1 MSTMHRLNVLVFAI
15 LVVPCFLFA
24 ADPPKSNPRGPRRPE
39 DFEAIFKLLD
49 KNEDEKVTKVEAG
62 DAKWFSRID
71 RNNDGEITV
80 KELNLAISLLV
91 ARDNGGLDGGF
102 AVPGGAAADPG
113 EPLRQG
119 PKVLRASDRGVGR
132 LIPDARFK
140 DLKGRS
146 GKLSDFKSAPALV
159 IAFTTTSCPLTKKYA
174 PTLARLEKE
183 FGARGVKFLF
193 VNPTASDSRV
203 SINAVIND
211 NGFAGRYVH
220 DRDGKL
226 TAALGAQTTTEV
238 FVLDAARTLVFRGA
252 VDDQYGFGYS
262 LDAPR
267 HNYLQDALTAV
278 LANQSPFVA
287 ATDAPGCALDVKPA
301 AALTGD
307 ITYHNRI
314 SRLIQNNCLECH
326 RTGGVA
332 PFSLE
337 TYEDVKSHAAMMRKQ
352 VERGVMPPWFAAPR
366 KDGGLSHWAND
377 RSLAAAEK
385 RDLLAWLASDKPTG
399 NPADAPL
406 PRKFSSEWA
415 IGEPDA
421 VFQLPQ
427 PVAIKAEGTMPYQ
440 FLTVETSFPEDR
452 WVSAYEIIPT
462 AREVVHHVIVMVH
475 ATGTT
480 PGENQEGSE
489 GYWAAYVPGNSSRV
503 MPAGFGKKLP
513 AGATISF
520 QIHYTPNGKATQ
532 DQLRL
537 GVKFAKQP
545 PQYSVHVLALPKT
558 DINIPPG
565 AANHVEITE
574 KRVPYNLNLTAL
586 MAHTHV
592 RGKSFK
598 YEVTYPDGRNET
610 LLDIPKYDFNWQL
623 RYEYAETKHIPAGS
637 VMKITAIYDNSAENP
652 ANPDPTKNVLWGKQ
666 TSDEMM
672 IGYFECY
679 TANPTLASRE
689 GERLGH

>member
-1 MSTMHRLNVLVFAI
+1 MVAMHQLTVLVLAGLI
-15 LVVPCFLFA
+15 LPLGVLAEDAPKPE
-24 ADPPKSNPRGPRRPE
+24 PPKPRRPE
-39 DFEAIFKLLD
+39 DFEAIFKSLD
-49 KNEDEKVTKVEAG
+49 KNADDKVSKTEAG
-62 DAKWFSRID
+62 NPKWFRRLD
-71 RNNDGEITV
+71 GNGDGEITR
-80 KELNLAISLLV
+80 KELNLAISLLA
-91 ARDNGGLDGGF
+91 ARENGGLDGSF
-102 AVPGGAAADPG
+102 ALPGGAAAPAEDSP
-113 EPLRQG
+113 RQG
-119 PKVLRASDRGVGR
+119 PKVLRSADRGVGR
-132 LIPDARFK
+132 LLPDARFK
-140 DLKGRS
+140 DNKGRS

-159 IAFTTTSCPLTKKYA
+159 IAFTSTSCPLAKKYA
-174 PTLARLEKE
+174 PTLARLEQE
-183 FGARGVKFLF
+183 FGAQGVKFLF
-193 VNPTASDSRV
+193 VNPTASDTRA
-203 SINAVIND
+203 SINAAIKHNSL
-211 NGFAGRYVH
+211 ASRYVH

-226 TAALGAQTTTEV
+226 TAALGAETTTEM

-267 HNYLQDALTAV
+267 HNYLKDALTAM
-278 LANQSPFVA
+278 LAQKPLGVA
-287 ATDAPGCALDVKPA
+287 ATDAPGCVLDVKPA
-301 AALTGD
+301 TTLTGN

-337 TYEDVKSHAAMMRKQ
+337 TYEDVKSHAAMMRRQ
-352 VERGVMPPWFAAPR
+352 VDRGLMPPWFAAPGKEGER
-366 KDGGLSHWAND
+366 SHWAND
-377 RSLAAAEK
+377 RSLAAADK
-385 RDLLAWLASDKPTG
+385 RELLAWLTGDQPAG

-406 PRKFSSEWA
+406 PRRFSSEWT

-440 FLTVETSFPEDR
+440 FITVDTSFPEDR
-452 WVSAYEIIPT
+452 WVNAYEIIPT

-475 ATGTT
+475 TAGTT
-480 PGENQEGSE
+480 ANENAEGSE
-489 GYWAAYVPGNSSRV
+489 GYWAAYVPGNASRV
-503 MPAGFGKKLP
+503 LPSGFGKKLP

-520 QIHYTPNGKATQ
+520 QIHYTPNGKATR

-545 PQYSVHVLALPKT
+545 PEYSVHVLALPKT

-565 AANHVEITE
+565 AHHHVEVAD
-574 KRVPYNLNLTAL
+574 KRVPFNLNLTAL

-598 YEVTYPDGRNET
+598 YEVAYPDGRSET
-610 LLDIPKYDFNWQL
+610 LLEIPKYDFNWQL
-623 RYEYAETKHIPAGS
+623 RYEYAQTKRIPAGS
-637 VMKITAIYDNSAENP
+637 VMKITAVYDNSADNP
-652 ANPDPTKNVLWGKQ
+652 ANPDPTKNVVWGKQ
-666 TSDEMM
+666 TYDEMM

-679 TANPTLASRE
+679 TSNPTLAARGVNSRA
-689 GERLGH
+689 R

>member
-1 MSTMHRLNVLVFAI
+1 MYAMHRINVLVLGSLAFSFC
-15 LVVPCFLFA
+15 LLA
-24 ADPPKSNPRGPRRPE
+24 ADPPKPDPRGPRRPE
-39 DFEAIFKLLD
+39 DFQAIFKLLD
-49 KNEDEKVTKVEAG
+49 KDGDEKVTKAEAG
-62 DAKWFSRID
+62 NASWFSRID
-71 RNNDGEITV
+71 RNGDGEITV
-80 KELNLAISLLV
+80 KELNLAISLLA
-91 ARDNGGLDGGF
+91 ARDNGGLDARF
-102 AVPGGAAADPG
+102 AVPGGATADAG

-119 PKVLRASDRGVGR
+119 PKILRASDHGVGR
-132 LIPDARFK
+132 LMPDARFK
-140 DLKGRS
+140 DIKGKS

-183 FGARGVKFLF
+183 FGAKGIKFLF
-193 VNPTASDSRV
+193 VNPTASDTRA
-203 SINAVIND
+203 SINAAIKD
-211 NGFAGRYVH
+211 NGFASRYVH

-226 TAALGAQTTTEV
+226 TAALGAETTTEM
-238 FVLDAARTLVFRGA
+238 FVLAAARTLVFRGA

-267 HNYLQDALTAV
+267 YNYLKDALTAA
-278 LANQSPFVA
+278 LAQETPAIA

-301 AALTGD
+301 TELTGN

-326 RTGGVA
+326 RAGGVG

-337 TYEDVKSHAAMMRKQ
+337 SYEDVKSHAAMMRQQ
-352 VERGVMPPWFAAPR
+352 VERGVMPPWFAAPG
-366 KDGGLSHWAND
+366 KDDEPSHWAND
-377 RSLAAAEK
+377 RSLGAAEK
-385 RDLLAWLASDKPTG
+385 RDLLAWLAGEKPVG
-399 NPADAPL
+399 NPADASL
-406 PRKFSSEWA
+406 PRKFSSEWT
-415 IGEPDA
+415 IDEPDA

-427 PVAIKAEGTMPYQ
+427 PVSIKAEGTMPYQ

-475 ATGTT
+475 ATGTVA
-480 PGENQEGSE
+480 GERQEGTE

-503 MPAGFGKKLP
+503 LPPGFGKKLP

-532 DQLRL
+532 DQMRL
-537 GVKFAKQP
+537 GVKFARQP

-558 DINIPPG
+558 DLNIPPG
-565 AANHVEITE
+565 APNHVEVAE

-623 RYEYAETKHIPAGS
+623 RYEYAETKRIPAGS
-637 VMKITAIYDNSAENP
+637 VMKITAIYDNSADNP
-652 ANPDPTKNVLWGKQ
+652 ANPDPTKNVRWGKQ

-679 TANPTLASRE
+679 TANAALASL
-689 GERLGH
+689 GEVRTEP

>member
-1 MSTMHRLNVLVFAI
+1 MHRFNVLVFGS

-24 ADPPKSNPRGPRRPE
+24 AESPQPDTQRPRKPE
-39 DFEAIFKLLD
+39 DFQAIFKLLD
-49 KNEDEKVTKVEAG
+49 KDGDEKVTKAEAG

-71 RNNDGEITV
+71 RNSDGEITR
-80 KELNLAISLLV
+80 KELNLLISLLA

-102 AVPGGAAADPG
+102 AVPGGATADPG

-140 DLKGRS
+140 DIKGKS

-159 IAFTTTSCPLTKKYA
+159 IAYTSTSCPLTKKYA

-183 FGARGVKFLF
+183 FGAKGVKFLF
-193 VNPTASDSRV
+193 VNPTASDTRA
-203 SINAVIND
+203 SINTANKD
-211 NGFAGRYVH
+211 NNLLGRYVH
-220 DRDGKL
+220 DREGKL
-226 TAALGAQTTTEV
+226 TAALGAETITEM

-267 HNYLQDALTAV
+267 HNYLKDAITAV
-278 LANQSPFVA
+278 LANQSPNVA
-287 ATDAPGCALDVKPA
+287 ATDAPGCVLDVKPA
-301 AALTGD
+301 TALTEN

-314 SRLIQNNCLECH
+314 SRLIQHNCLECH

-337 TYEDVKSHAAMMRKQ
+337 TYDDVKSHAAMMRRQ
-352 VERGVMPPWFAAPR
+352 VERGVMPPWFAAPG
-366 KDGGLSHWAND
+366 KENEPSHWAND
-377 RSLAAAEK
+377 RSLATAER
-385 RDLLAWLASDKPTG
+385 RDLLAWLASDKPPG
-399 NPADAPL
+399 NSADAPL
-406 PRKFSSEWA
+406 PRKFSSEWT

-427 PVAIKAEGTMPYQ
+427 PVNIKAEGTMRYE
-440 FLTVETSFPEDR
+440 FVTVETSFPEDR
-452 WVSAYEIIPT
+452 WVNAYEIIPT

-475 ATGTT
+475 AVGTN
-480 PGENQEGSE
+480 PSERQEGSE

-503 MPAGFGKKLP
+503 LPPDFGKKLP

-532 DQLRL
+532 DQMRL

-545 PQYSVHVLALPKT
+545 PQYFVHVLALPKT

-565 AANHVEITE
+565 VANHIEIAE

-586 MAHTHV
+586 MAHTHL
-592 RGKSFK
+592 RGKAFK
-598 YEVTYPDGRNET
+598 YEITYPDGRNET

-623 RYEYAETKHIPAGS
+623 RYEYAETKRIPAGS
-637 VMKITAIYDNSAENP
+637 VMKITAIYDNSADNP
-652 ANPDPTKNVLWGKQ
+652 ANPDPAKNVRWGNQ
-666 TSDEMM
+666 TFDEMM

-679 TANPTLASRE
+679 TSTARLASRNE
-689 GERLGH
+689 AHTEP